1 MGARESMIKTSAGR
15 TSRPAKDREDKA
27 MTTTENITTDTDIAY
42 AVGTA
47 ANAWDD
53 TDYWVDETGETIG
66 LKRSISDGG
75 QTLGLHVCD
84 DVVSW
89 GLWQYD
95 ADGFTIVHE
104 GLSALTDE
112 TIAYL
117 ANWWLEH

>member
-1 MGARESMIKTSAGR
+1 
-15 TSRPAKDREDKA
+15 
-27 MTTTENITTDTDIAY
+27 MTATVENIATDTNIAY

-47 ANAWDD
+47 ANAWGD

-66 LKRSISDGG
+66 LKRVTTDGG

-117 ANWWLEH
+117 AEWWLEH

>member
-1 MGARESMIKTSAGR
+1 
-15 TSRPAKDREDKA
+15 
-27 MTTTENITTDTDIAY
+27 MTATENIATDKDLAY

-47 ANAWDD
+47 ADAWGD
-53 TDYWVDETGETIG
+53 TDYWVDETGNVIG
-66 LKRSISDGG
+66 LMRGTTHGG
-75 QTLGLHVCD
+75 QALGLCVCD

-95 ADGFTIVHE
+95 ADGATITHD

-117 ANWWLEH
+117 AEWWLKH

>member
-1 MGARESMIKTSAGR
+1 MTATVEGIITD
-15 TSRPAKDREDKA
+15 KDV
-27 MTTTENITTDTDIAY
+27 AY

-47 ANAWDD
+47 AAAWGD
-53 TDYWVDETGETIG
+53 TDYWTDETGNVIG
-66 LKRSISDGG
+66 LMRHTTHGG

-95 ADGFTIVHE
+95 ADGFTVVHE

-117 ANWWLEH
+117 ADWWLEN

>member
-1 MGARESMIKTSAGR
+1 MTATVES
-15 TSRPAKDREDKA
+15 
-27 MTTTENITTDTDIAY
+27 ITTDIDIAY

-47 ANAWDD
+47 ADTWGD

-66 LKRSISDGG
+66 LKRATIHGG
-75 QTLGLHVCD
+75 QALGLHVCE

-95 ADGFTIVHE
+95 ADGFTITHE
-104 GLSALTDE
+104 GLSYLTDE

-117 ANWWLEH
+117 AEQGLEH

>member
-1 MGARESMIKTSAGR
+1 
-15 TSRPAKDREDKA
+15 
-27 MTTTENITTDTDIAY
+27 MTTTIENITTDKDIAY

-47 ANAWDD
+47 ANAWGD

-66 LKRSISDGG
+66 LMRGTTHGG
-75 QTLGLHVCD
+75 QALGLHVCE

-95 ADGFTIVHE
+95 IDGATLVHD

-117 ANWWLEH
+117 AEQWVEH

>member
-1 MGARESMIKTSAGR
+1 
-15 TSRPAKDREDKA
+15 
-27 MTTTENITTDTDIAY
+27 MTTTIENITTDKDIAY

-47 ANAWDD
+47 ANAWGD
-53 TDYWVDETGETIG
+53 TDYWVDETGEVIG
-66 LKRSISDGG
+66 LKRATADGG
-75 QTLGLHVCD
+75 RALGLYVCD

-95 ADGFTIVHE
+95 ANRFGIVHD

-117 ANWWLEH
+117 AEQWLEH

>member
-1 MGARESMIKTSAGR
+1 MT
-15 TSRPAKDREDKA
+15 
-27 MTTTENITTDTDIAY
+27 TTTENITTDTDVAY

-47 ANAWDD
+47 ANAWGD
-53 TDYWVDETGETIG
+53 TDYWVNETGETIG
-66 LKRSISDGG
+66 LIRRTTNGG

-95 ADGFTIVHE
+95 VDGFTIAHE
-104 GLSALTDE
+104 GTSYLTDE

-117 ANWWLEH
+117 ADQWLAY